1 MILGK
6 GGSMWQFSESIE
18 ITEIREVFRHF
29 M

>member
-1 MILGK
+1 MIFGK
-6 GGSMWQFSESIE
+6 GASMWQFSESIE

>member
-6 GGSMWQFSESIE
+6 GASMWQFSESIE
-18 ITEIREVFRHF
+18 ITEIREAFRHF